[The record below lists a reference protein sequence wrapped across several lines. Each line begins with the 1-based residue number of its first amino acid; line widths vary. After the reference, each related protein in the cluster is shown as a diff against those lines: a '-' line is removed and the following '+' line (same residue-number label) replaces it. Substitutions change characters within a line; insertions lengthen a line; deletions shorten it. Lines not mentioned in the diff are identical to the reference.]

1 MNIGET
7 LAKARQDAGLTIT
20 QVSERT
26 RVRETVI
33 RAIERNDFTIC
44 GGNFYA
50 RGHIRGI
57 ARVVG
62 VDAEPLVREYDDA
75 HGGAP
80 QAISAASAFEPEA
93 PVMRYREHRSP
104 NWTAAMAVALALV
117 MVYVVVRVVSG
128 AGGSHKVEP
137 AANHFR
143 GSAKA
148 PAPPSAAPAQPAPSS
163 SAPAPATSRKDVTL
177 RVTATSASWIYVQ
190 DAKNHELFSGLI
202 NSGDS
207 RQWTDAK
214 KLKIL
219 IGNAGGVKL
228 NVNGKDMGAPGGNG
242 QVLRLSFG
250 PGDPV
255 GA

>member
-7 LAKARQDAGLTIT
+7 LAKARQDAGLTVT

-26 RVRETVI
+26 RIRETVI
-33 RAIERNDFTIC
+33 RSIERNDFTIC

-62 VDAEPLVREYDDA
+62 VDGEPLVREYDDS

-80 QAISAASAFEPEA
+80 AAISAASAFEPET

-117 MVYVVVRVVSG
+117 VVYAVVRVVSS

-148 PAPPSAAPAQPAPSS
+148 PAPSAAPAQPAPSVPV
-163 SAPAPATSRKDVTL
+163 PAPQPPRKDVTL
-177 RVTATSASWIYVQ
+177 RVTATAASWIYVQ

-228 NVNGKDMGAPGGNG
+228 IVNGKDMGAPGGDG
-242 QVLRLSFG
+242 QVLRLAFG
-250 PGDPV
+250 PTGPV
-255 GA
+255 GS

>member
-7 LAKARQDAGLTIT
+7 LAIARQDAGLSVT

-62 VDAEPLVREYDDA
+62 VDPEPLVRAYDDA

-80 QAISAASAFEPEA
+80 QASSAVSAFEPETA
-93 PVMRYREHRSP
+93 MRYRERRSP

-117 MVYVVVRVVSG
+117 MVYVVVRVVSS
-128 AGGSHKVEP
+128 AGSDHKAEP
-137 AANHFR
+137 AADHYR
-143 GSAKA
+143 GAAKTSASVA
-148 PAPPSAAPAQPAPSS
+148 PAAPAPSS
-163 SAPAPATSRKDVTL
+163 PVPSAVPPRKDVTL
-177 RVTATSASWIYVQ
+177 RITATSPSWIYVQ
-190 DAKNHELFSGLI
+190 DAKNHELFSGQI
-202 NSGDS
+202 NSGDT
-207 RQWTDAK
+207 RQWTDAR

-228 NVNGKDMGAPGGNG
+228 IVNGKDMGAPGGDG